1 MAYNGAEGETKTGF
15 EETMRLSGLSRHEI
29 NEIHGGLI
37 NHLENADPDVK
48 LEIANSIWLHNFYTL
63 ERTFADTNIFY
74 YDAEVNTL
82 DFFGGNAENIMNKW
96 VSDNTHE
103 KITKIIDV
111 IPPLAVAYIMNAVY
125 FNGNWT
131 KEFDKE
137 NSKDM
142 RFNFA
147 DGTIADVAGMQ
158 MQDTL
163 AYFENEDFSVVDLPY
178 GNEKFSMTIF
188 LPSQESNLSTLIEE
202 LSYVNWV
209 DWVFNL
215 KPVPK
220 VYLEMPK
227 FKYSFKKTLNE
238 PLIEMGL
245 SAAFRDDAEFPGI
258 IEEEIPLFISEVLHK
273 TYIDVNE
280 EGTEAAAVTSIGF
293 ETTSVGEPTPVM
305 IINRPFMYVIREKTS
320 NALVFMGTVGAPEYD

>member
-1 MAYNGAEGETKTGF
+1 
-15 EETMRLSGLSRHEI
+15 
-29 NEIHGGLI
+29 
-37 NHLENADPDVK
+37 V
-48 LEIANSIWLHNFYTL
+48 
-63 ERTFADTNIFY
+63 FY
-74 YDAEVNTL
+74 YGAEVNTL
-82 DFFGGNAENIMNKW
+82 DFFDGNAENIMNNW

-103 KITKIIDV
+103 KITSIIDV
-111 IPPLAVAYIMNAVY
+111 IPPMAVAYIMNAVY
-125 FNGNWT
+125 FNGTWT

-137 NSKDM
+137 NSKDL

-147 DGTIADVAGMQ
+147 DGTIANVAGMQ

-163 AYFENEDFSVVDLPY
+163 AYYENEDFSVVELPY

-188 LPSQESNLSTLIEE
+188 LPSQESSLSALIEE

-215 KPVPK
+215 KPIPK

-238 PLIEMGL
+238 PLMEMGL
-245 SAAFRDDAEFPGI
+245 SAAFREDAEFPGI

-293 ETTSVGEPTPVM
+293 ETTSVGDPTPVM

-320 NALVFMGTVGAPEYD
+320 NALVFMGTVGAPEYE